1 MDGGHGEVLISER
14 VMGEDPSEQ
23 STFEQRLKIMR
34 KGPSYANLSG
44 AKYLRQKMAFWHVRG
59 TRVTGAECSHGA
71 SGRKQGLGPVMMSL
85 ESRCEDYSLYD
96 VGGHWRGLNRV
107 MLQFSL
113 YSKRSI

>member
-14 VMGEDPSEQ
+14 VVGEDPSEQ

-85 ESRCEDYSLYD
+85 ESRSEDYSLYD